1 MSFLDLL
8 LLIAAVWAALA
19 VLALPLAHGIGAAA
33 AAADRAEL
41 RRRRDA
47 LR

>member
-19 VLALPLAHGIGAAA
+19 VLALPLARGMGAAA